1 MSEKNSER
9 EANDVTYNMTRL
21 LSDDTDTNV
30 GNIIFFYVWGCNAQ
44 SGLANRRSGGNL
56 ATESSRHFVFF
67 LCITEKEKKK
77 KKMITMGFTSNV
89 THSSSQFYSC
99 EMVVI
104 TLPTTRGTVTTKW
117 PGRSI
122 CPSDWPISMRSS

>member
-1 MSEKNSER
+1 
-9 EANDVTYNMTRL
+9 MTRL

-30 GNIIFFYVWGCNAQ
+30 GNIRNYVWGCNAQ

-56 ATESSRHFVFF
+56 STKSSRHFVFF
-67 LCITEKEKKK
+67 LCITE
-77 KKMITMGFTSNV
+77 KMITMGFTSNV
-89 THSSSQFYSC
+89 THSSSQFHSC
-99 EMVVI
+99 EMVVV

-122 CPSDWPISMRSS
+122 LPSDWPISVRSS